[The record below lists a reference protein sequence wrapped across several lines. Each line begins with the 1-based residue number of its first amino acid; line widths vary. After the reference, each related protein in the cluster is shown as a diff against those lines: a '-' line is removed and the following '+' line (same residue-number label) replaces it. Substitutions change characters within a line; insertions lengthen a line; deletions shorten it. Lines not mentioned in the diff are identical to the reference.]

1 MFDIRNYK
9 AKNIAENAYSN
20 AVNERYAFIK
30 YMDEHFD
37 MINQECDF
45 LVNNKNNFP
54 NAAEAFEKK
63 VDAWKGLVDNLQI
76 LCEMYKIKDAQC
88 LS

>member
-1 MFDIRNYK
+1 
-9 AKNIAENAYSN
+9 
-20 AVNERYAFIK
+20 
-30 YMDEHFD
+30 

-45 LVNNKNNFP
+45 LVNNKDNYP